1 MDKAYS
7 TLVVLSTENFKFE
20 NNGEA
25 RFKNTA
31 EDSPC
36 RLQTFVSN
44 FSMIGM
50 GYMIISTRNPIR
62 FAYCR
67 GSCHFPFSL
76 DAGDDSYVT
85 ADMLIRHLAILKG
98 LSLSD
103 DEKDMFKTSYC
114 VPVEYTSLRV
124 VLGTEKGVRK
134 KLWIRA
140 IPRKCGCG

>member
-1 MDKAYS
+1 M
-7 TLVVLSTENFKFE
+7 VVLSTENFKFKK
-20 NNGEA
+20 NGEA

-31 EDSPC
+31 DDSQC

-50 GYMIISTRNPIR
+50 GYMIISPRNPIR

-67 GSCHFPFSL
+67 GSCDMPFSL

-85 ADMLIRHLAILKG
+85 ADILIRHLAILKG
-98 LSLSD
+98 LSISD

-134 KLWIRA
+134 TLWIRA
-140 IPRKCGCG
+140 IPRKCGCR